1 VFSQVNGAQAFA
13 REEKIIIDYHLSVY
27 VFERMNGADPL

>member
-13 REEKIIIDYHLSVY
+13 REEKVFFTI
-27 VFERMNGADPL
+27 FERMDSANPL